1 VLNLFRAIFAPPRD
15 LILLFA
21 AGWLGLMLA
30 GRQARRMGGDEKALD
45 ALSSVMILAFII
57 GGRLLFAASHLPAFI
72 QSPVSLISLN
82 TSLFDGW
89 GALACAAVVGA
100 VVIQRKHMQGWH
112 AMDLLTPFFAA
123 LAVGLSLS
131 HLASGAAFGSETT
144 LPWAVDLWGAS
155 RHPTQIYE
163 FLTATAALAIIL
175 SWQLKGPAGMTFLV
189 WIALAAASRLLVG
202 AYRGDSTL
210 VFGGLRL
217 AQILAWLTLA
227 AALGC
232 MELLQRTAKRDST
245 PNRSKQM
252 GTVPDENRAQ

>member
-21 AGWLGLMLA
+21 AGWLGLTLA
-30 GRQARRMGGDEKALD
+30 GRQARRIGGDEKVLD
-45 ALSSVMILAFII
+45 ALTSAMILAFVA

-82 TSLFDGW
+82 TSLFDTW

-100 VVIQRKHMQGWH
+100 VVIQRKHMRAWH

-144 LPWAVDLWGAS
+144 LPWAIDLWGAP

-163 FLTATAALAIIL
+163 FLVATAALAIIL
-175 SWQLKGPAGMTFLV
+175 SWHVKGPGGMTFLV
-189 WIALAAASRLLVG
+189 WVALAAASRLLIE

-210 VFGGLRL
+210 VFGGLHL
-217 AQILAWLTLA
+217 AQILAWLILA
-227 AALGC
+227 TALGC
-232 MELLQRTAKRDST
+232 MELLQRAAKAGNTSGQ
-245 PNRSKQM
+245 PKQL